1 MKAIFKKLVLIVTF
15 IITHSLVAYS
25 FFNDYYVRNMGQW
38 NGKFQFLAKGN
49 GYNLLVEDR
58 ALCFDYYTIES
69 RNGTTIKHGHNIKFE
84 LKNSSFLVSNLS
96 EPSPWKLSFFYG
108 NNSKDWVT
116 DVQGYKQIRFKD
128 IYPQIDLVLK
138 FEMEN
143 PRYDFVIKPGG
154 NPKDILIQVSGA
166 YSVTT
171 DGMTLKYQTRFG
183 EVVNTNL
190 FAYQNVDDA
199 IVQIPC
205 RFIQKDETL
214 FSFDIGNYDKSREL
228 IIDPIVMMSYFG
240 GSINDRIIA
249 IKELTTGILLA
260 TGWTESLNFPTTE
273 GAYDNSYNDLR
284 DVFICKFDLRGAK
297 RTLIY
302 GTFFGGAGTDYP
314 SGLSV
319 DENNNV
325 YIGGTTNSTDFPLKN
340 PINNANNGGYDAFI
354 TKFSPEL
361 NTIVY
366 STYVGGNKDDIST
379 TSQLGPDKGF
389 YVCGYTESTNLPATG
404 GAIQTKLKGRKDIF
418 IIKLTPSGQLV
429 DYCTYIGGGDDDIP
443 YAMAISE
450 VGNIFIT
457 GTTKSSDFP
466 MAPYRTQSY
475 GNQTIVTESP
485 YDRTY
490 NGGWDAFAIKLLGDG
505 GKLDFSTYFGGTADD
520 IGTAVTY
527 TSDQKIIFAGI
538 TYKETTNPSFPIS
551 QNAYQT
557 THKGGV
563 DIFIA
568 GLSNIITSTGGWGL
582 TYKRQDLDFS
592 TFLGG
597 SSNEYPTSLLL
608 SGKFLH
614 IFGHSNSTNF
624 PVVNNPG
631 GKKIGKYDIFYLQMN
646 SDGSSVNF
654 SDIFGTTNDDSCSAT
669 YFAPNGDFYVAGLTN
684 SKSLTLVNPIP
695 GTSSQAPNSIML
707 MKYSNLDLRFD
718 YPVGKEKICPNSNL
732 IIKWNSETLTNK
744 DTFDIDIK
752 IGSSDVW
759 TPLAQKVVG
768 FSYTWNIPPTFFADS
783 AWLRISHLRGIIT
796 TTPYPFTI
804 YELPTIVESKSIPTN
819 TIVCEGDSVVL
830 IMKGKGSN
838 IKYQWL
844 FNGSPIPG
852 ATDTILIIRNID
864 ATKKGQYKGIISG
877 PCPETVET
885 PIFNVNFLPSTKI
898 LAQTNDTIV
907 KKSEKLH
914 LYVYAVGDNLSYQWY
929 KDDERL
935 IGANESTFEIQSVS
949 ILDEGIFKCKVVG
962 TCGELFSQ
970 PIKVE
975 VDTTVIPSKVDENL
989 LISSYVTHDNI
1000 LIINL
1005 YQKNEIP
1012 SFINIYNALGQL
1024 VNPNLV
1030 QKEYSNARVS
1040 LNLENLQSGIY
1051 FVEFAINQK
1060 MFRLRV
1066 PVVR

>member
-1 MKAIFKKLVLIVTF
+1 MKGILRKLNLIAIIFAIHSF
-15 IITHSLVAYS
+15 IAYS
-25 FFNDYYVRNMGQW
+25 FFNDYFVRNFGQW
-38 NGKFQFLAKGN
+38 PADFQFLAKGN
-49 GYNLLVEDR
+49 GYNLLVKNN
-58 ALCFDYYTIES
+58 ALCFDYYAIENQ
-69 RNGTTIKHGHNIKFE
+69 NGTTIKHGHNIKFE
-84 LKNSSFLVSNLS
+84 LRNSSLLLSNFS

-108 NNSKDWVT
+108 NSPKYWVT
-116 DVQGYKQIRFKD
+116 DVQGYKKIKFTN
-128 IYPQIDLVLK
+128 IYPQIDLILR
-138 FEMEN
+138 FEQEN

-166 YSVTT
+166 YFVTT
-171 DGMTLKYQTRFG
+171 DGVTLKYQTRFG

-190 FAYQNVDDA
+190 FAYQEVDGT
-199 IVQIPC
+199 IEQIPC

-228 IIDPIVMMSYFG
+228 IVDPIVMMSYFG
-240 GSINDRIIA
+240 GSTNDRIIE
-249 IKELTTGILLA
+249 IKELSTGILLA
-260 TGWTESLNFPTTE
+260 AGWTESLNFPTTE
-273 GAYDNSYNDLR
+273 GAYDNYYNDLR
-284 DVFICKFDLRGAK
+284 DAFICKFDLRGAN
-297 RTLIY
+297 RNLIY

-314 SGLSV
+314 TGLSFDV
-319 DENNNV
+319 DGNV

-340 PINNANNGGYDAFI
+340 PIYNTNNGGYDAFI
-354 TKFSPEL
+354 TKFSPSL
-361 NTIVY
+361 NSIVY
-366 STYVGGNKDDIST
+366 STYIGGNKDDIST
-379 TSQLGPDKGF
+379 ISQLGPDKGF

-404 GAIQTKLKGRKDIF
+404 GAIQTKLKARKDIF
-418 IIKLTPSGQLV
+418 IIKLSPSGQLI

-443 YAMAISE
+443 YAMVISE

-457 GTTKSSDFP
+457 GATKSGDFP
-466 MAPYRTQSY
+466 MAPYRTQRV

-520 IGTAVTY
+520 FGTAVAY

-597 SSNEYPTSLLL
+597 SNNDYPTSILL

-624 PVVNNPG
+624 PIVNNPG
-631 GKKIGKYDIFYLQMN
+631 GKKIGKYDIFYAQMN
-646 SDGSSVNF
+646 SDGSSINF
-654 SDIFGTTNDDSCSAT
+654 SDIFGTANEDSCTAT

-684 SKSLTLVNPIP
+684 SKSLTLIHPIT
-695 GTSSQAPNSIML
+695 GSSSQASVSIML
-707 MKYSNLDLRFD
+707 MKYSNVDLRFD

-732 IIKWNSETLTNK
+732 IIKWNSETFTNK

-752 IGSSDVW
+752 ISSSDAW

-768 FSYTWNIPPTFFADS
+768 FSYNWNIPPTFSADS
-783 AWLRISHLRGIIT
+783 AWLRISHLRGIIST
-796 TTPYPFTI
+796 TNYPFTI
-804 YELPTIVESKSIPTN
+804 YELPTIVEAKSIPTN
-819 TIVCEGDSVVL
+819 TTVCEGDSVVL
-830 IMKGKGSN
+830 FMKGKGSEL
-838 IKYQWL
+838 KYQWL

-852 ATDTILIIRNID
+852 ANDTMLIIRNID

-885 PIFNVNFLPSTKI
+885 TIFNVDFLPSTRI

-907 KKSEKLH
+907 KKSEKLI
-914 LYVYAVGDNLSYQWY
+914 LYVYAIGDNLSYQWY

-949 ILDEGIFKCKVVG
+949 LADEGIFKCKVNG

-970 PIKVE
+970 PIMVK
-975 VDTTVIPSKVDENL
+975 VDTTVIPSKVEENTSTSLFL
-989 LISSYVTHDNI
+989 LQDNI
-1000 LIINL
+1000 LVINL
-1005 YQKNEIP
+1005 SQKDEIP
-1012 SFINIYNALGQL
+1012 SFINIYNTLGQL

-1030 QKEYSNARVS
+1030 QKEYTNSKIL
-1040 LNLENLQSGIY
+1040 LNLGNLQSGIY
-1051 FVEFAINQK
+1051 FVEFVINQK
-1060 MFRLRV
+1060 MYRFEV